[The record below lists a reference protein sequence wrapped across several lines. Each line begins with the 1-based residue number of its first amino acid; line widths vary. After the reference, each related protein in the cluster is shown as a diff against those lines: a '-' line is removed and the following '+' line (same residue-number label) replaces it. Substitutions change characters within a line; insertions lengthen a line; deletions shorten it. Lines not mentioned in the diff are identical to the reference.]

1 MSSFNNLL
9 EGRRVLVTGGA
20 RGLGYAFAQAI
31 AQAGARVVIA
41 DVLAGRVQQ
50 AACELSGMGL
60 DVTGVS
66 LDLASPESIDTC
78 IERTVKRL
86 GGLDGLVNNA
96 SITNSGGKSCEEL
109 DIETW
114 DQVMQV
120 NVRGTWLMTRAA
132 LPALRES
139 GRGAVINLAS
149 DTPLWGAPNLLAYV
163 ASKGAVIAMTRSLAR
178 ELGNANIT
186 VNAIAPGLVLVEA
199 TAYVPEARHR
209 MYTEQRAIQ
218 RPQLPDDVSGAVLF
232 ALSDLSRFITGQ
244 PRRYDWDAL
253 KFQADYDPKFRRAQ
267 MRYVGTGG
275 TGVSSDMNTIPSEH
289 FTFSTMVIPAGHE
302 GPPHLHTDVEEVFFV
317 LRGKLKVIIEKD
329 GERFETI
336 LTDRDLISVPP
347 GVYRE
352 EINVGDEDALMCV
365 MLGAKKPVTPT
376 YPPAHPLASIKRG

>member
-1 MSSFNNLL
+1 MSTFPNLL
-9 EGRRVLVTGGA
+9 QGRRVLVTGGA

-50 AACELSGMGL
+50 TACELSGMGL
-60 DVTGVS
+60 DVSGVS
-66 LDLASPESIDTC
+66 LDLASPESIDAC

-139 GRGAVINLAS
+139 GRGAIINLAS

-209 MYTEQRAIQ
+209 LYTEQRAIQ

-244 PRRYDWDAL
+244 TLP
-253 KFQADYDPKFRRAQ
+253 
-267 MRYVGTGG
+267 VNGG
-275 TGVSSDMNTIPSEH
+275 
-289 FTFSTMVIPAGHE
+289 
-302 GPPHLHTDVEEVFFV
+302 FV
-317 LRGKLKVIIEKD
+317 M
-329 GERFETI
+329 
-336 LTDRDLISVPP
+336 P
-347 GVYRE
+347 
-352 EINVGDEDALMCV
+352 
-365 MLGAKKPVTPT
+365 
-376 YPPAHPLASIKRG
+376 